1 VLERF
6 ERSPEDRTLVYEEC
20 THSHTNIIHF
30 TLLSFIIYLYSD
42 FYTLVSTHRSEQL
55 IRVLVK
61 SNMSSES
68 GEERTILVLYGSQTG
83 NAQQAAEEFTQQC
96 REQRGWSAD
105 CLSLDDLLE
114 VRHCRFTR
122 YMVIFVSSYGHGGP
136 PLGGYRFRD
145 LCDHWLEDEKGSD
158 DTTQPKLLQ
167 GVHYA
172 LCGLGDSKYMTFF
185 QNPTVTDRA
194 LQRMGAHRVGPIG
207 QADAG
212 VKPGKPPQEA
222 VIAEWIAGI
231 WAPLEKV
238 LASTD
243 ETTPIDWRHL
253 QLETMRTCQKINP
266 DFVWPKEFL
275 PDQGVS
281 RLWKQLPWLL
291 FWISSIGVAF
301 LSMLLY
307 HNYSQVSS
315 FSK

>member
-1 VLERF
+1 MNQQR
-6 ERSPEDRTLVYEEC
+6 
-20 THSHTNIIHF
+20 
-30 TLLSFIIYLYSD
+30 
-42 FYTLVSTHRSEQL
+42 
-55 IRVLVK
+55 RVLVK
-61 SNMSSES
+61 SNMSSATTSTPNERD
-68 GEERTILVLYGSQTG
+68 EERTILVLYGSQTG

-96 REQRGWSAD
+96 RELRGWSAD

-114 VRHCRFTR
+114 VRHCRFSR

-145 LCDHWLEDEKGSD
+145 LCDHWLEDEKGDTPSSD
-158 DTTQPKLLQ
+158 AATQPKLLQ

-194 LQRMGAHRVGPIG
+194 LQKMGAHRVGPIG

-212 VKPGKPPQEA
+212 VKPGKPSQEA

-231 WAPLEKV
+231 WAPLEEV
-238 LASTD
+238 FASTD
-243 ETTPIDWRHL
+243 ETTPIDWRHM

-275 PDQGVS
+275 LDHGVS
-281 RLWKQLPWLL
+281 RLWKQLPLLL

-307 HNYSQVSS
+307 YNYSQVSS
-315 FSK
+315 LPK